1 MERPAELA
9 EEAAENA
16 GGKFS
21 KWQVMISS
29 ETNCAKSSTQ
39 VDK

>member
-16 GGKFS
+16 GGQLS
-21 KWQVMISS
+21 KWQAMISS
-29 ETNCAKSSTQ
+29 ETNCTKSSTE